1 MRIRTFEL
9 LAKTQFLYGAYKI
22 MLTNN
27 LYIIIYNV
35 DKKLV

>member
-9 LAKTQFLYGAYKI
+9 VAKTQFLYGAHTI
-22 MLTNN
+22 MLTND